1 MNFFGLNTILFL
13 HEIDKYT
20 FITILTHFHFFKSY
34 TNPIVFYK
42 YITIKSLYNNNNLKL
57 LNT

>member
-42 YITIKSLYNNNNLKL
+42 YIMIKSPAIVKL
-57 LNT
+57 LIS